1 MPLVRRFSLSRV
13 GSVAVGL
20 LLDVTFAFPS
30 GYTELRMAALKQ
42 CQAIDPA
49 DYQSG
54 LFFNPDGYRSYYVR
68 SECFQKT
75 AVQFRD
81 DALCADVRQWVSL
94 LSDAQLAMAAS
105 DDFSESVNFA
115 SWLCSRSDTTQKFIP
130 EPVQRITR

>member
-1 MPLVRRFSLSRV
+1 
-13 GSVAVGL
+13 
-20 LLDVTFAFPS
+20 
-30 GYTELRMAALKQ
+30 MAALKQ

-68 SECFQKT
+68 SEYFQKT

-81 DALCADVRQWVSL
+81 DALCADVRERSSL

-105 DDFSESVNFA
+105 DDFSKSVNFA
-115 SWLCSRSDTTQKFIP
+115 NWFCSRSDTTPKFIP
-130 EPVQRITR
+130 ELVQRITW

>member
-1 MPLVRRFSLSRV
+1 MPLVRRFSLARV
-13 GSVAVGL
+13 GSVAVMGL

-30 GYTELRMAALKQ
+30 GYTELRRAALKQ

-75 AVQFRD
+75 AFSF
-81 DALCADVRQWVSL
+81 AMKLCAL
-94 LSDAQLAMAAS
+94 
-105 DDFSESVNFA
+105 
-115 SWLCSRSDTTQKFIP
+115 K
-130 EPVQRITR
+130 